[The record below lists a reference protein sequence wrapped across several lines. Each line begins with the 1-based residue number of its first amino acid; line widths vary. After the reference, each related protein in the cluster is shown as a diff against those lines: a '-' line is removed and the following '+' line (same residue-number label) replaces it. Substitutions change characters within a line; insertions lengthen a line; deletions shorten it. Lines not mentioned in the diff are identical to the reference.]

1 MNELKGKTALVTGGS
16 RGIGKGIAHR
26 FIEAGASVMLVSRKG
41 DACESAAAELG
52 GDTAWHAGHVGRP
65 EDAEACIDA
74 ALQRFGRL
82 DVLVN
87 NAATNPWNG
96 LTIDCDLPRWDKTF
110 EVNLRGP
117 FVWTQ
122 LAWTRWMRE
131 NGGSVINVSS
141 NGGFVTSAALG
152 VYNVTKAALIQLTK
166 QLASELGPKV
176 RVNSVAPGLIRTDF
190 ARVLWEGK
198 RGELVAKAT
207 PLERLGEPKDIGD
220 AALFLASDASSWIT
234 GQTLVIDGGA
244 LIRTG

>member
-16 RGIGKGIAHR
+16 RGIGKGIARR
-26 FIEAGASVMLVSRKG
+26 FVEAGASVMLVSRKG
-41 DACESAAAELG
+41 DACEAAAAELG
-52 GDTAWHAGHVGRP
+52 GDTAWCAGHVGRP

-74 ALQRFGRL
+74 ALERFGRL

-96 LTIDCDLPRWDKTF
+96 PTIDCDLPRWDKTF

-141 NGGFVTSAALG
+141 NGGFATSAALG

-166 QLASELGPKV
+166 QLASELGPNV
-176 RVNSVAPGLIRTDF
+176 RVNAVAPGLIRTDF
-190 ARVLWEGK
+190 ARVLWEGE
-198 RGELVAKAT
+198 RGDLIARVT
-207 PLERLGEPKDIGD
+207 PLQRLGEPKDIGD

-244 LIRTG
+244 LIRSG

>member
-1 MNELKGKTALVTGGS
+1 MNELKGKAALVTGGS
-16 RGIGKGIAHR
+16 RGIGKGIARR

-41 DACESAAAELG
+41 DACEAAARELG
-52 GDTAWHAGHVGRP
+52 GDTTWRAGHVGRP

-74 ALQRFGRL
+74 ALERFGRL

-96 LTIDCDLPRWDKTF
+96 PTVDCDLPRWDKTF

-141 NGGFVTSAALG
+141 NGGFMTSAALG

-176 RVNSVAPGLIRTDF
+176 RVNAVAPGLIRTDF
-190 ARVLWEGK
+190 ARVLWEGE
-198 RGELVAKAT
+198 RGNLVARAT
-207 PLERLGEPKDIGD
+207 PLKRLGEPDDIGD

-244 LIRTG
+244 LIRS

>member
-1 MNELKGKTALVTGGS
+1 MNELKGKAALVTGGS
-16 RGIGKGIAHR
+16 RGIGKGIARR
-26 FIEAGASVMLVSRKG
+26 FVEAGASVMLVSRKG
-41 DACESAAAELG
+41 DACEVAARELG
-52 GDTAWHAGHVGRP
+52 GDTAWRAGHVGRP

-74 ALQRFGRL
+74 VLERFGRL

-96 LTIDCDLPRWDKTF
+96 PTIDCDLPRWDKTF

-122 LAWTRWMRE
+122 FAWTRWMRE

-141 NGGFVTSAALG
+141 NGGFMTSAALG

-176 RVNSVAPGLIRTDF
+176 RVNAVAPGLIRTDF
-190 ARVLWEGK
+190 ARVLWEGE
-198 RGELVAKAT
+198 RGNLVAKAT
-207 PLERLGEPKDIGD
+207 PLKRLGEPKDIGD
-220 AALFLASDASSWIT
+220 ATLFLASDASSWIT

-244 LIRTG
+244 LIRTA